1 MQSSFDARTACFDPD
16 QTAILSAAYRLALK
30 SFETN
35 QRVPASTKS
44 KLAKVVVNLGR
55 QRLQQ
60 HVPLDA
66 EEISEQASKFAAC
79 LQAAEN

>member
-16 QTAILSAAYRLALK
+16 QTAILTAAYKLLLRTFEGQRRL
-30 SFETN
+30 
-35 QRVPASTKS
+35 PASTKS

-66 EEISEQASKFAAC
+66 EEICDQASKFAASFRW
-79 LQAAEN
+79 